1 MSNYYMD
8 NHIDKLILEDKV
20 NKLKEN
26 LNDITEKTEI
36 LKDYFLSNDNLDS
49 KKILTIIDTISK
61 INSLLSTISS
71 YYLELFQLQKDVKNI
86 NQSLNTNFNRINE
99 LDKTL
104 STKIDK
110 DDFDNLEN
118 IVITIKSEL
127 EQINNIINDIWK
139 EIDNLDNTYSEKLE
153 KIEND
158 LESINDVINV
168 IQDNIETLRKI
179 TQKSKKYKQNFIQ
192 SIVLVL
198 LGGSSILGLI
208 IKYIFEYLMK
218 KWNHYLMISIV
229 LSGFD
234 LSNRIFISVN
244 YNVTETEIKSLDVL
258 ENDFWYSISFK
269 VKFLYSNPN
278 IKLFETPLSC
288 V

>member
-20 NKLKEN
+20 NKLKKN

-218 KWNHYLMISIV
+218 K
-229 LSGFD
+229 
-234 LSNRIFISVN
+234 
-244 YNVTETEIKSLDVL
+244 
-258 ENDFWYSISFK
+258 
-269 VKFLYSNPN
+269 
-278 IKLFETPLSC
+278 
-288 V
+288 

>member
-110 DDFDNLEN
+110 DDFNNLEN

-139 EIDNLDNTYSEKLE
+139 EIDNLDNIYSEKLE

-218 KWNHYLMISIV
+218 K
-229 LSGFD
+229 
-234 LSNRIFISVN
+234 
-244 YNVTETEIKSLDVL
+244 
-258 ENDFWYSISFK
+258 
-269 VKFLYSNPN
+269 
-278 IKLFETPLSC
+278 
-288 V
+288 